1 MIFAYGRIILEICRV
16 FKERSKMTR
25 DAISAQSKKPS
36 GLTPDR
42 KKSTCVIN
50 GKYSE
55 DGEAAAKRLV
65 LNSKKVK
72 CFNMSILLLHLC
84 T

>member
-25 DAISAQSKKPS
+25 DAISAQSKKPN
-36 GLTPDR
+36 GLTTDR

-50 GKYSE
+50 VNYSE
-55 DGEAAAKRLV
+55 DPEVAAKRLV
-65 LNSKKVK
+65 FISKKSK
-72 CFNMSILLLHLC
+72 MI
-84 T
+84 